1 MVAAPVPSP
10 SPQVPP
16 TAPRST
22 PAPAAQSTNIKDP
35 KAWYRPGDS
44 ENTRRAID
52 QYVVTRNKGEGLA
65 NELSYI
71 SSVYGAGVAD
81 IIRQRAPQMEQA
93 QSAAKPGP
101 QPGEPNYGTSS
112 TTATGDVVT
121 GANITAQDLLD
132 ANPTY
137 GDLATAQQ
145 ALNVFKQSPTGMA
158 QLRTTIVTAKN
169 QFFLSLAGVTPSYA
183 DKRVQLAPSPPLAV
197 TGGTGIGNFGN
208 IAAAGAGGGAP
219 DPNSTTFANALAA
232 PRAPGYDVAGLQRR
246 LNAAGILPDGTYT
259 PGTYDP
265 ATIKAYSGVIQAAS
279 EMTIPISTRLDQMVA
294 NPTLLN
300 PISPQTRADPAQV
313 TDYIT
318 STFQKA
324 AGRLPTAQ
332 EMSQFTSDYRMFED
346 KQYQG
351 AVQQARGATQ
361 AAGGTIYNYDPVK
374 DVAAEIARGNP
385 AQSYVGQDWVGSI
398 NKILGK

>member
-1 MVAAPVPSP
+1 MVVAPVPKP
-10 SPQVPP
+10 SPQGSP
-16 TAPRST
+16 
-22 PAPAAQSTNIKDP
+22 PAPSPSAPASAAQPTNIKDP

-44 ENTRRAID
+44 ANTKRAID

-65 NELSYI
+65 NELRYI
-71 SSVYGAGVAD
+71 TSVYGSGVAD
-81 IIRQRAPQMEQA
+81 TIRQRASQMGQGFGGSVMPA
-93 QSAAKPGP
+93 TPTAPKTA
-101 QPGEPNYGTSS
+101 
-112 TTATGDVVT
+112 TTALGEVVGD
-121 GANITAQDLLD
+121 ITAQDLLD
-132 ANPTY
+132 ANPGY
-137 GDLATAQQ
+137 VDLATAQQ
-145 ALNVFKQSPTGMA
+145 ALNLAKTNPTSMA
-158 QLRTTIVTAKN
+158 ALRTTVVTAKN

-183 DKRVQLAPSPPLAV
+183 DKRVQLAPSQPLTV
-197 TGGTGIGNFGN
+197 TGGTGTGTLGNVL
-208 IAAAGAGGGAP
+208 AAGAAGGAG

-232 PRAPGYDVAGLQRR
+232 PRAAGYDVAGLQRR

-259 PGTYDP
+259 PGIYDP

-294 NPTLLN
+294 NPTLQQA
-300 PISPQTRADPAQV
+300 IAPQTRADPKQV

-318 STFQKA
+318 STFQRA
-324 AGRLPTAQ
+324 AGRLPTSEEMAQ
-332 EMSQFTSDYRMFED
+332 YTSDYRMFED

-351 AVQQARGATQ
+351 AVQQARGSTQ

-374 DVAAEIARGNP
+374 DVAAEIAQGQP